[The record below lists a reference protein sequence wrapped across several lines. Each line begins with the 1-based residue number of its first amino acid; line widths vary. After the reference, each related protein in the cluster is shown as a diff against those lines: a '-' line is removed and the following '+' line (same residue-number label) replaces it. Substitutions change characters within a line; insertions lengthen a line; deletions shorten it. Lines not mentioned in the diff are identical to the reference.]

1 MGKCGSGK
9 IRHEAALD
17 RHALGA
23 WLRALADGI
32 DSGTLPPDS
41 GGADLAGFRKLKIS
55 VRDEGQ
61 GALRVKLGVKYFG
74 PAGPG
79 TSREDEGE
87 DEHGLPDYRSL
98 KKHMRQ
104 TFRAMGQALDEGR
117 SPPSLEFHSFAADAR
132 LMASYPGKGEERYG
146 AFLTAVHALEAAFA
160 SGDVQAMRAA
170 HAALAQIKRECH
182 SRLK

>member
-9 IRHEAALD
+9 VRHEAAVE
-17 RHALGA
+17 RNALGA

-32 DSGTLPPDS
+32 DAGTLPAGL
-41 GGADLAGFRKLKIS
+41 GGAGLTGFSKLKVSI
-55 VRDEGQ
+55 RDEGE
-61 GALRVKLGVKYFG
+61 GALRVKLGVRY
-74 PAGPG
+74 PG
-79 TSREDEGE
+79 SAAPGDVHGREHEE
-87 DEHGLPDYRSL
+87 GLPDYRSL

-104 TFRAMGQALDEGR
+104 TFKVMGQALDEGR
-117 SPPSLEFHSFAADAR
+117 APPALEFHSFTADAR

-146 AFLTAVHALEAAFA
+146 AFLTAVHALEAAFV
-160 SGDVQAMRAA
+160 SGDGEALKAA

>member
-1 MGKCGSGK
+1 MGKCGSDK
-9 IRHEAALD
+9 VKREAAVE
-17 RHALGA
+17 RGALGG
-23 WLRALADGI
+23 WLRALADGLDRGGLDL
-32 DSGTLPPDS
+32 DSGRV
-41 GGADLAGFRKLKIS
+41 DLAGLRKLKIS

-79 TSREDEGE
+79 PSREDEG
-87 DEHGLPDYRSL
+87 GLPNYSAL

-104 TFRAMGQALDEGR
+104 TFKAMGQALDEGR
-117 SPPSLEFHSFAADAR
+117 VPPSLEFHSFTADAR
-132 LMASYPGKGEERYG
+132 LMAGYPGKGEDRYG
-146 AFLTAVHALEAAFA
+146 PFLTAVHALEAAFA
-160 SGDVQAMRAA
+160 SGDVPAMRAA